1 MESILITDAKVLIP
15 NNDHKNFTETT
26 EVIPKG
32 TKVSGTIEN
41 IQGLRRGEPFTYR
54 LFKLNNNKLIH
65 IKNLNNMNATEVKLG
80 ADASVTST
88 KVDLIPAETFNKIR
102 RNGLIIGGIAGFAWA
117 KYKKHDMKKVAMWIG
132 VGALVGY
139 AAAYVIDTNRKA
151 IVKPSK

>member
-1 MESILITDAKVLIP
+1 MEATLKNDAKVLIP
-15 NNDHKNFTETT
+15 NSEHKNFTETN
-26 EVIPKG
+26 EVLSKG
-32 TKVSGTIEN
+32 TKVSGQPKN

-54 LFKLNNNKLIH
+54 LFLTNNNQLIHLNNLE
-65 IKNLNNMNATEVKLG
+65 NMNATEVKLG
-80 ADASVTST
+80 ADATVTST

-102 RNGLIIGGIAGFAWA
+102 RNGLIIGAVAGFAWA
-117 KYKKHDMKKVAMWIG
+117 KYKKHDIKKVGMWIG

>member
-1 MESILITDAKVLIP
+1 MEAILIKDAKVLIP
-15 NNDHKNFTETT
+15 NNDHKNFTETNQ
-26 EVIPKG
+26 VIPKG
-32 TKVSGTIEN
+32 TKVSGSIKN

-54 LFKLNNNKLIH
+54 LFNTNNNQLIYLNNLE
-65 IKNLNNMNATEVKLG
+65 NMNATEVKLG

-102 RNGLIIGGIAGFAWA
+102 RNGLIIGGIAGFAYA
-117 KYKKHDMKKVAMWIG
+117 KYQKHDMKKVAMWIG